1 MFPLLSKEQA
11 FLCILLKSVLVL
23 HFIGVELVNRSEDWL
38 CKNRCKMQMA
48 MQDADIT
55 CSMTR
60 WSMIVVLRYNTEIIV
75 CSMHLTCY

>member
-1 MFPLLSKEQA
+1 MHITEECTHRKDM
-11 FLCILLKSVLVL
+11 LVL

-55 CSMTR
+55 CCMTR